1 MYSDQLARQLELR
14 AAQQDEARQALE
26 QAVELLTGY
35 DITPPPEPEPVD
47 LVKADG

>member
-14 AAQQDEARQALE
+14 TEQQNEARQALDA
-26 QAVELLTGY
+26 AVQLVTGY